1 MTRYEA
7 LNTKKDNT
15 LGNWAAAELVRLLEL
30 GRSIDS
36 VRVKNLMQIIKYQN
50 PNHQNPN
57 N

>member
-7 LNTKKDNT
+7 NNTKKDNT

-30 GRSIDS
+30 GRSLDS

-50 PNHQNPN
+50 PNHNQ
-57 N
+57 

>member
-30 GRSIDS
+30 GRSLDS

-50 PNHQNPN
+50 PNHNQ
-57 N
+57 